1 MEKKH
6 EHIYQLHLECVD
18 NCVELSK
25 HLKSEVMKCVKYW
38 DHNNTLE
45 NPLFTKKELLRM
57 IEMDLIDFQNLIVRE
72 LGVLRD
78 RIIKNEGSDQVNQ
91 INGEDQTPPVI

>member
-1 MEKKH
+1 
-6 EHIYQLHLECVD
+6 
-18 NCVELSK
+18 
-25 HLKSEVMKCVKYW
+25 MKCVKYW
-38 DHNNTLE
+38 DHCNSIE

-78 RIIKNEGSDQVNQ
+78 RIIKNEGTDQGNQ
-91 INGEDQTPPVI
+91 INDADQSPPSI